1 MTTKT
6 AISIGDSLCCY
17 CSMCCNG
24 SFFSHAK
31 LDDDERAQLG
41 DSIFYEDVEGSKNLQ
56 FPCRQLGK
64 NGACQ
69 VYENPPA
76 ICQAFRCS
84 LLRAHDDDKVSLA
97 EAKQLVDDAKEIKA
111 RAREAID
118 ATAARLPKIVK
129 EARISRAMRALEHE
143 HEAGNGDISDITL
156 KRAKTHFQL
165 YRRFIRQY
173 FSSKYH

>member
-1 MTTKT
+1 MTTET
-6 AISIGDSLCCY
+6 AIEDSLCCY

-24 SFFSHAK
+24 SLFSHAK
-31 LDDDERAQLG
+31 LDDAERARLG
-41 DSIFYEDVEGSKNLQ
+41 DSVFYEDSEGSKNLQ
-56 FPCRQLGK
+56 FPCTQLGQ

-69 VYENPPA
+69 VYESRPA

-84 LLRAHDDDKVSLA
+84 LLRAHDRDELSLE

-118 ATAARLPKIVK
+118 AAASRLPTIIK

-143 HEAGNGDISDITL
+143 HEAGDGDINDIAF
-156 KRAKTHFQL
+156 KRA
-165 YRRFIRQY
+165 
-173 FSSKYH
+173 